1 VSVISVI
8 FLGYLIILIAVAA
21 WSSKEST
28 TLKGYFIAG
37 KKLPPWVVAFSTN
50 ATGESGWLLLGLT
63 GMGYAVGAHAFW
75 VVLGEV
81 TGISLA
87 WILISR
93 RLKRLADK
101 SDSITVPDVLAARF
115 NDKYHVLRSIS
126 VLIILVMVMT
136 YVAAQMVATGKA
148 FDGFTDLNYTWGVI
162 VGATIIIAYTLVG
175 GFKAVAWTDLIQ
187 GVLMLLGLIILPIVA
202 ISAGGGWDAITSN
215 LVAQDPGLLSPWGP
229 EGKSTLA
236 IIGVISFVAIG
247 VPFIGVPQLMVR
259 FMSARSEKSLVPAM
273 TLSVIV
279 IFLFDIGAVLTGMAG
294 RALYPGLEDPETILP
309 LMSTAMLP
317 EWMAGIMM
325 VVVLAAIMST
335 VDSLLIL
342 ASSTVVRDYMQ
353 KIRGSLL
360 SDEVLAKRG
369 KLLTLVIGVIG
380 VGFALQ
386 QSPMIFWFVIFAWNG
401 LGAAFGPPLL
411 CGLWYPKTNIK
422 GAIAGMLGGFITTV
436 TWVLFFKEQFY
447 NLSEIVP
454 GFLVGL
460 VLTITVSNATSRS
473 MPGATR

>member
-1 VSVISVI
+1 VSVITVV
-8 FLGYLIILIAVAA
+8 FLGYLIILVVVAA
-21 WSSKEST
+21 WSRKEST
-28 TLKGYFIAG
+28 TLEGYFIAG

-93 RLKRLADK
+93 RLKRFADK

-436 TWVLFFKEQFY
+436 AWVLLFKEQFY

>member
-1 VSVISVI
+1 MSMITFV
-8 FLGYLIILIAVAA
+8 FLCYLIILIVVAA
-21 WSSKEST
+21 WSRKESS
-28 TLKGYFIAG
+28 TLQGYFIAG

-81 TGISLA
+81 TGIALA
-87 WILISR
+87 WILVSR
-93 RLKRLADK
+93 RLKRLGDE
-101 SDSITVPDVLAARF
+101 SESITVPDVLAARF
-115 NDKYHVLRSIS
+115 NDKHHVLRSIS

-148 FDGFTDLNYTWGVI
+148 FDGFTDLNYAWGVV
-162 VGATIIIAYTLVG
+162 VGSTIIIVYTLVG

-202 ISAGGGWDAITSN
+202 INAGGGWNAITSN
-215 LVAQDPGLLSPWGP
+215 LLAQDPGLLSPWGP
-229 EGKSTLA
+229 DGKSTLA
-236 IIGVISFVAIG
+236 IVGVISFLAIG
-247 VPFIGVPQLMVR
+247 IPFIGVPQLMVR
-259 FMSARSEKSLVPAM
+259 FMSARSEESLVPAM

-279 IFLFDIGAVLTGMAG
+279 ILLFDIGAVLTGMAG
-294 RALYPGLEDPETILP
+294 RALFPGLEDPEGILP

-325 VVVLAAIMST
+325 VIVLAAIMST

-342 ASSTVVRDYMQ
+342 ASSAVVRDYTQ
-353 KIRGSLL
+353 KIRGSVL
-360 SDEVLAKRG
+360 SEKALANRG
-369 KLLTLVIGVIG
+369 KLLTLIIGVIG

-411 CGLWYPKTNIK
+411 CGLWYPKTNLK
-422 GAIAGMLGGFITTV
+422 GAVAGMLGGFFTTV
-436 TWVLFFKEQFY
+436 AWVLLFKEQFY

-454 GFLVGL
+454 GFTVGL
-460 VLTITVSNATSRS
+460 LLTIIVSNASSRTG
-473 MPGATR
+473 PERP

>member
-1 VSVISVI
+1 MSVITIV
-8 FLGYLIILIAVAA
+8 FLVYLIILIVVAA
-21 WSSKEST
+21 WSSKESS
-28 TLKGYFIAG
+28 TLRGYFIAG
-37 KKLPPWVVAFSTN
+37 KNLPPWVVAFSTN

-81 TGISLA
+81 TGACLA
-87 WILISR
+87 WILVSR

-115 NDKYHVLRSIS
+115 NDKHHVLRSIS
-126 VLIILVMVMT
+126 VVIILVMVMV
-136 YVAAQMVATGKA
+136 YVTAQMVATGKA
-148 FDGFTDLNYTWGVI
+148 FDGFTDLNYAWGVV
-162 VGATIIIAYTLVG
+162 VGSTIIIAYTLVG

-187 GVLMLLGLIILPIVA
+187 GVLMLLGLIILPIIA
-202 ISAGGGWDAITSN
+202 INAGGGWDAISSK
-215 LVAQDPGLLSPWGP
+215 LFAQDPGLLSPWGP

-236 IIGVISFVAIG
+236 IIGVISFVTIG
-247 VPFIGVPQLMVR
+247 IPFIGVPQLLVR
-259 FMSARSEKSLVPAM
+259 FMSARSVESLVPAM
-273 TLSVIV
+273 TISVIV
-279 IFLFDIGAVLTGMAG
+279 IFLFDVGAVLTGMAG
-294 RALYPGLEDPETILP
+294 RALFPGLEDPEGILP

-325 VVVLAAIMST
+325 VIVLAAIMST

-353 KIRGSLL
+353 KIRGSGL
-360 SDEVLAKRG
+360 SEKALANRG
-369 KLLTLVIGVIG
+369 KLLTVIIGVIG
-380 VGFALQ
+380 IGFALQ

-401 LGAAFGPPLL
+401 LGAAFGPPIL
-411 CGLWYPKTNIK
+411 CGLWYSRTNIK
-422 GAIAGMLGGFITTV
+422 GAIAGMLGGFLTTV

-447 NLSEIVP
+447 GLSEIVP

-460 VLTITVSNATSRS
+460 LLTVTVSNATSRTQ
-473 MPGATR
+473 PRILE

>member
-1 VSVISVI
+1 MSVITVV
-8 FLGYLIILIAVAA
+8 FLGYLIILVVVAA
-21 WSSKEST
+21 WSRKEST

-93 RLKRLADK
+93 RLKRFADT

-115 NDKYHVLRSIS
+115 NDNYHVLRSIS

-148 FDGFTDLNYTWGVI
+148 FDGFTDLNYTWGVV

-236 IIGVISFVAIG
+236 IVGVISFVAIG

-259 FMSARSEKSLVPAM
+259 FMSARSEESLVPAM

-294 RALYPGLEDPETILP
+294 RALFPGLEDPESILP

-317 EWMAGIMM
+317 EWMAGVMM

-360 SDEVLAKRG
+360 SDKVLAKRG

-436 TWVLFFKEQFY
+436 AWVLFFKEQFF

-460 VLTITVSNATSRS
+460 VLTIAVSNATSQ
-473 MPGATR
+473 GARGTTQ

>member
-1 VSVISVI
+1 MSVITIVFLFYLVI
-8 FLGYLIILIAVAA
+8 LVVVAA
-21 WSSKEST
+21 WSRKEST

-63 GMGYAVGAHAFW
+63 GMGYTVGAHAFW

-93 RLKRLADK
+93 RLKRFADK

-115 NDKYHVLRSIS
+115 NDKNHVLRSIS

-148 FDGFTDLNYTWGVI
+148 FDGFTDLNYTWGVV

-187 GVLMLLGLIILPIVA
+187 GILMLLGLIILPIVA
-202 ISAGGGWDAITSN
+202 ISAGGGWDAITTN
-215 LVAQDPGLLSPWGP
+215 LAAQDPGLLSPWGP

-273 TLSVIV
+273 MLSVIV

-294 RALYPGLEDPETILP
+294 RALFPGLEDPESILP
-309 LMSTAMLP
+309 VISTAMLP
-317 EWMAGIMM
+317 EWMAGVMM

-360 SDEVLAKRG
+360 SDRVLAKRG

-422 GAIAGMLGGFITTV
+422 GAIAGMLGGFLTTV
-436 TWVLFFKEQFY
+436 AWVLFFKEQFY

-460 VLTITVSNATSRS
+460 LLTIVVSNVTSRS
-473 MPGATR
+473 LPGATR